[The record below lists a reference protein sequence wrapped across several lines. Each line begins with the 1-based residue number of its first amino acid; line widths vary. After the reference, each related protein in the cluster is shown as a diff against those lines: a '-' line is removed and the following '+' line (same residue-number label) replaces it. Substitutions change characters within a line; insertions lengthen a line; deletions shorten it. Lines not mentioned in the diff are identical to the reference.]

1 MREKSWSSAQQ
12 AVFGFGADD
21 HGIGYWI
28 VKTKSSSV
36 QSDCSLVSD
45 EKMK

>member
-1 MREKSWSSAQQ
+1 MPGSGTCLAMDDLGVESSMAR
-12 AVFGFGADD
+12 
-21 HGIGYWI
+21 GIGYWI

-45 EKMK
+45 EKTK